1 MPDLTD
7 QAAQLAR
14 FLETSGVK
22 LLVAAILALVA
33 FRASRPLVH
42 RAVVGLVER
51 RRGGDDDD
59 RLELEEA
66 RKRVGTVET
75 LVSNALRFA
84 VVVLFFLVALTV
96 FDLLPVVAGLGLFA
110 AALTLAGQDIIR
122 DYIMGVLILL
132 EGQYSVGDV
141 IAVGGVDGTVEDVG
155 LRRTVLR
162 DLSGTVHSVSNG
174 EIRVASNLTR
184 YYARVIV
191 DVTVAF
197 GTDLERVTR
206 IIEDVGLAMAGDPEW
221 GPRLLEAPTLIRI
234 GAFTELGVPLRV
246 GGRVR
251 AADRFT
257 AAGELRKRLLGALQA
272 NEVEIP
278 GVHRFVPAPPT
289 PPAVG

>member
-7 QAAQLAR
+7 QGAQFAR
-14 FLETSGVK
+14 FIETGGVK
-22 LLVAAILALVA
+22 LLVAAVLALVA
-33 FRASRPLVH
+33 FRVSRPLVH

-51 RRGGDDDD
+51 RRSDGDDEQ
-59 RLELEEA
+59 LELEEA
-66 RKRVGTVET
+66 RKRVGTVED
-75 LVSNALRFA
+75 LVSNALRFV
-84 VVVLFFLVALTV
+84 VVVLFVLVTLTV

-110 AALTLAGQDIIR
+110 AALTVAGQDVIR
-122 DYIMGVLILL
+122 DYLMGALILL
-132 EGQYSVGDV
+132 EGQYSKGDV
-141 IAVGGVDGTVEDVG
+141 IAVAGVDGTVEDVG

-206 IIEDVGLAMAGDPEW
+206 IVEEVGRAMADDPEW
-221 GPRLLEAPTLIRI
+221 GPRLLEPPALIRI

-278 GVHRFVPAPPT
+278 GVHRFVPVPPA

>member
-7 QAAQLAR
+7 QGAQLAR
-14 FLETSGVK
+14 FLETSGVR
-22 LLVAAILALVA
+22 LLVAAVLALLA
-33 FRASRPLVH
+33 FRAARPLVH
-42 RAVVGLVER
+42 RAVVGIAER
-51 RRGGDDDD
+51 GRGDGDDD

-66 RKRVGTVET
+66 RKRVETVEA
-75 LVSNALRFA
+75 LVSNVLRLA
-84 VVVLFFLVALTV
+84 VVVLFAVVALTV

-110 AALTLAGQDIIR
+110 AALTVAGQDIIR
-122 DYIMGVLILL
+122 DYIMGVFILL
-132 EGQYSVGDV
+132 EGQYSKGDV
-141 IAVGGVDGTVEDVG
+141 IAVAGVDGTVEDVG

-174 EIRVASNLTR
+174 DIRVASNLTR

-206 IIEDVGLAMAGDPEW
+206 IIDDVGLAMADDPDW
-221 GPRLLEAPTLIRI
+221 APRLLEPPALIRI

-257 AAGELRKRLLGALQA
+257 AAGELRKRLLAALQA
-272 NEVEIP
+272 NQVEIP
-278 GVHRFVPAPPT
+278 GVHRFMPVPPA